1 MITMQPGLVGDLRTL
16 LCSGEDVEGID
27 SEQHQRRRK
36 LVSQKPKL
44 RAAGH

>member
-1 MITMQPGLVGDLRTL
+1 MQRRLVGDLRTL
-16 LCSGEDVEGID
+16 LRSGEDVEGVD

-44 RAAGH
+44 RARGN

>member
-1 MITMQPGLVGDLRTL
+1 MQRGLVVELRTL
-16 LCSGEDVEGID
+16 LCSGEDVEGVD
-27 SEQHQRRRK
+27 CEQHQRRRK